1 MKLIFDAPMSAHD
14 PLQRHGV
21 SLFGREVGEDRNG
34 LAAHIPGAIH
44 ITVQQ
49 ANLLGARP
57 FYAFGFGD
65 RERALFEAVA
75 VAARFAGDTGRRVGL
90 DGGVDRVGEGGLVA
104 LDREDVGPP
113 FSTIVL
119 QTSRWVCKASPVTTA
134 SRRGSR

>member
-1 MKLIFDAPMSAHD
+1 MKLIFDAPMSPHD

-21 SLFGREVGEDRNG
+21 GLLQGEAGDDGDG
-34 LAAHIPGAIH
+34 LATDLPGTVHIA
-44 ITVQQ
+44 VQQ

-57 FYAFGFGD
+57 FYAFGFSD

-75 VAARFAGDTGRRVGL
+75 VAARFADDTGRRVGL
-90 DGGVDRVGEGGLVA
+90 DGGVDRVGEGGLVV
-104 LDREDVGPP
+104 LDGENVGPP

-134 SRRGSR
+134 S